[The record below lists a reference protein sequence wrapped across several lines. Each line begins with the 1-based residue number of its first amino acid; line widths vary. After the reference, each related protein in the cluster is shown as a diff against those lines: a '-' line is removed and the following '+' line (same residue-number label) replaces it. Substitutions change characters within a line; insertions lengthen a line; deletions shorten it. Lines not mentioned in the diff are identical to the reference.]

1 MAFCR
6 FRSGLLKMKEKN
18 NIEKIAVTEKKVTLS
33 ELKLPE
39 DLKNLSV
46 RQCGALCSEI
56 RNILITTVSKNGG
69 HLASNLGAVE
79 LTMAIHRVF
88 NSPDDKIIWDVGHQ
102 SYTHKILTGR
112 LAEFSTLRRKDGLSG
127 FPKPSESIHDTFI
140 SGHSSTSVS
149 VACGIAEAMRIQGKN
164 NYAVAVIGDG
174 AMTGGMFYEAMNNIG
189 RGKNSHLIVI
199 LNDNN
204 MSISKS
210 VGSVA
215 KYLTSLR
222 NSEEYLQTK
231 RAVERGLKKIP
242 IMGKSVARGIKNVK
256 DSVKYRIF
264 EDSNLFEDM
273 GFIYL
278 GPVNGHDLEQLEEV
292 MRMAKTY
299 EEPVFIHV
307 KTVKGKGYMPAERN
321 PGEYHGISRFDI
333 ETGNPEVSANKCF
346 STVFGR
352 ELVRM
357 AHNDSR
363 ITAITAAMKYGTGLQ
378 FFCSCFPE
386 RFFDV
391 GIAEQHAVTFAGGL
405 ASMGMIPVFAV
416 YSSFLQ
422 RAYDQLI
429 HDISIG
435 NLHIVLGIDRAG
447 IVGEDG
453 ETHQGLLDVPMLT
466 TIKNTTI
473 YSPCCYEELTLCMK
487 QAIFE
492 DKGLA
497 AVRYPRGAE
506 PSAFESCYLSADH
519 VFISNGRSNI
529 LIITYGRIFNE
540 ALKAQN
546 VLFLKGVKCDIL
558 KLTKIWPLSESL
570 AREIENYSC
579 IVFFEESMDSGSISE
594 KIADMLAESSYQ
606 GDYSRVTATGYV
618 KQASVMECLEQL
630 GLTSDRMSE
639 YIMKRSSENGKA

>member
-1 MAFCR
+1 
-6 FRSGLLKMKEKN
+6 MKEKN
-18 NIEKIAVTEKKVTLS
+18 NSEKNVNAERKVPLS
-33 ELKLPE
+33 SLALPE
-39 DLKNLSV
+39 DLKNLSLK
-46 RQCGALCSEI
+46 QCNALCSEI
-56 RNILITTVSKNGG
+56 RNMLITTVSKTGG
-69 HLASNLGAVE
+69 HLASNLGVVE

-88 NSPDDKIIWDVGHQ
+88 NSPDDRIVWDVGHQ
-102 SYTHKILTGR
+102 AYTHKILTGR
-112 LAEFSTLRRKDGLSG
+112 AGEFKTLRRKNGLSG
-127 FPKPSESIHDTFI
+127 FPKPEESIHDTFI

-149 VACGIAEAMRIQGKN
+149 VACGIAEAMRIQGKD

-174 AMTGGMFYEAMNNIG
+174 AMTGGMFYEAMNNGG
-189 RGKNSHLIVI
+189 RGKNLNLIVI

-215 KYLTSLR
+215 KHLTSLR

-242 IMGKSVARGIKNVK
+242 IMGKSVAKGIKNVK
-256 DSVKYRIF
+256 DSVKYSLF
-264 EDSNLFEDM
+264 ESSNLFEDM

-278 GPVNGHDLEQLEEV
+278 GPVNGHDLEELEEV

-299 EEPVFIHV
+299 DEPVFIHV
-307 KTVKGKGYMPAERN
+307 KTVKGKGYAPAENN

-333 ETGNPEVSANKCF
+333 ETGNPEVSADKCF
-346 STVFGR
+346 STVFGH
-352 ELVRM
+352 EL
-357 AHNDSR
+357 ASLAQKDSR

-378 FFCSCFPE
+378 EFGSRFRE

-405 ASMGMIPVFAV
+405 ASMGQIPVFAV

-422 RAYDQLI
+422 RAYDQLV
-429 HDISIG
+429 HDVSIG
-435 NLHIVLGIDRAG
+435 NLHVVLGVDRAG

-473 YSPCCYEELTLCMK
+473 YSPCCYEELRLCMK

-497 AVRYPRGAE
+497 AVRYPRGTE
-506 PSAFESCYLSADH
+506 PAAFESGYLSTDH
-519 VFISNGRSNI
+519 VFVSRGSSDI
-529 LIITYGRIFNE
+529 LIITYGRIFDE
-540 ALKAQN
+540 ALRAQETLLSEGIN
-546 VLFLKGVKCDIL
+546 CDIL
-558 KLTKIWPLSESL
+558 KLTKIWPLAEGVSE
-570 AREIENYSC
+570 EISDYKR
-579 IVFFEESMDSGSISE
+579 IVFFEECMDSGSISE
-594 KIADMLAESSYQ
+594 KVADILAESGYT
-606 GDYSRVTATGYV
+606 GEYSRVAAKGYV
-618 KQASVMECLEQL
+618 KQASVKDCLDEL
-630 GLTSDRMSE
+630 GLTSRKMME
-639 YIMKRSSENGKA
+639 YIRKGCMENGKA

>member
-1 MAFCR
+1 MF
-6 FRSGLLKMKEKN
+6 KMKDKNNSEKN
-18 NIEKIAVTEKKVTLS
+18 ITTDKKTSLS
-33 ELKLPE
+33 ELVLPE

-46 RQCGALCSEI
+46 KQCSTLCSEI
-56 RNILITTVSKNGG
+56 RNLLITTVSRTGG
-69 HLASNLGAVE
+69 HLASNLGVVE

-112 LAEFSTLRRKDGLSG
+112 LREFQTLRRKDGLSG
-127 FPKPSESIHDTFI
+127 FPKPEESVHDTFI

-164 NYAVAVIGDG
+164 NFAVAVIGDG
-174 AMTGGMFYEAMNNIG
+174 AMTGGMFYEAMNNGG
-189 RGKNSHLIVI
+189 RGKNPNLIVI

-242 IMGKSVARGIKNVK
+242 IMGKSVAKGIKNVK
-256 DSVKYRIF
+256 DSVKSRIF
-264 EDSNLFEDM
+264 EESNLFEDM

-278 GPVNGHDLEQLEEV
+278 GPVNGHDLEELEEV

-299 EEPVFIHV
+299 DEPVFIHV
-307 KTVKGKGYMPAERN
+307 KTVKGKGYTPAENN

-352 ELVRM
+352 ELVKL
-357 AHNDSR
+357 AENDSR

-378 FFCSCFPE
+378 FFCNRFPE

-405 ASMGMIPVFAV
+405 AAMGQIPVFAV

-422 RAYDQLI
+422 RSYDQLV

-435 NLHIVLGIDRAG
+435 KLHIVLGIDRAG

-453 ETHQGLLDVPMLT
+453 ETHQGLMDVPMLT

-497 AVRYPRGAE
+497 AVRYPRGGE
-506 PSAFESCYLSADH
+506 PAAYESCYISADH
-519 VFISNGRSNI
+519 VFVSHGRSDI
-529 LIITYGRIFNE
+529 LIITYGRIFDE
-540 ALKAQN
+540 AVKAQN
-546 VLFLKGVKCDIL
+546 ILFSEGMSCDLL
-558 KLTKIWPLSESL
+558 KLTKIWPL
-570 AREIENYSC
+570 ADNIAGEIGNYRQ

-594 KIADMLAESSYQ
+594 KIADILAENSYT
-606 GDYSRVTATGYV
+606 GEYSRVTAKGYV
-618 KQASVMECLEQL
+618 KQASVKESLDQL
-630 GLTSDRMSE
+630 GLTSERMVE
-639 YIMKRSSENGKA
+639 FIRKRSREDGEA

>member
-1 MAFCR
+1 
-6 FRSGLLKMKEKN
+6 MKEKN
-18 NIEKIAVTEKKVTLS
+18 NIEKNAVTEKKVSLS

-46 RQCGALCSEI
+46 RQCGTLCSEI

-69 HLASNLGAVE
+69 HLASNLGSVE

-112 LAEFSTLRRKDGLSG
+112 LEEFPTLRRKDGLSG
-127 FPKPSESIHDTFI
+127 FPKPSESVHDTFI

-174 AMTGGMFYEAMNNIG
+174 AMTGGMFYEAMNNGG
-189 RGKNSHLIVI
+189 RRRNSHLIVI

-278 GPVNGHDLEQLEEV
+278 GPVNGHDLEELEEV

-333 ETGNPEVSANKCF
+333 ETGNPEVSANRCF

-378 FFCSCFPE
+378 FFCSCFPD

-405 ASMGMIPVFAV
+405 AAMGMIPVFAV

-422 RAYDQLI
+422 RAYDQLV

-473 YSPCCYEELTLCMK
+473 YSPGCYEELTLCMK
-487 QAIFE
+487 QAISE
-492 DKGLA
+492 DKGIA
-497 AVRYPRGAE
+497 AVRYPRGTE
-506 PSAFESCYLSADH
+506 PEAFESCYLSADH
-519 VFISNGRSNI
+519 VFISGGRSNI
-529 LIITYGRIFNE
+529 LIITYGRIFDE

-546 VLFLKGVKCDIL
+546 ILSLKGIKCDIL
-558 KLTKIWPLSESL
+558 KLTRIWPLSEDL
-570 AREIENYSC
+570 AGEIENYSR

-594 KIADMLAESSYQ
+594 KIADILAESSYS

-618 KQASVMECLEQL
+618 KQASVTECLEQL
-630 GLTSDRMSE
+630 GLTSGKMAE
-639 YIMKRSSENGKA
+639 YITKRSNENGKT

>member
-1 MAFCR
+1 
-6 FRSGLLKMKEKN
+6 MKEKN
-18 NIEKIAVTEKKVTLS
+18 INTEKKIPLS
-33 ELKLPE
+33 ALSLPE
-39 DLKNLSV
+39 DLKKLSIK
-46 RQCGALCSEI
+46 QCGALCSEI
-56 RNILITTVSKNGG
+56 RNMLISTVSKTGG
-69 HLASNLGAVE
+69 HLASNLGVVE
-79 LTMAIHRVF
+79 LTLAIHRVF
-88 NSPDDKIIWDVGHQ
+88 DSPEDKIVWDVGHQ

-112 LAEFSTLRRKDGLSG
+112 RKEFQTLRRKDGISG
-127 FPKPSESIHDTFI
+127 FPKPEESVHDTFI

-149 VACGIAEAMRIQGKN
+149 VACGIAEAMRMQGKD

-174 AMTGGMFYEAMNNIG
+174 AMTGGMFYEAMNNGG
-189 RGKNSHLIVI
+189 RGKNLNLIVI

-215 KYLTSLR
+215 KHLTSLR

-242 IMGKSVARGIKNVK
+242 IMGKSVAKGIKNVK
-256 DSVKYRIF
+256 DSVKYSLF
-264 EDSNLFEDM
+264 ESSNLFEDM

-278 GPVNGHDLEQLEEV
+278 GPVNGHDLEELEEV

-299 EEPVFIHV
+299 DEPVFIHV
-307 KTVKGKGYMPAERN
+307 KTVKGKGYAPAENN

-333 ETGNPEVSANKCF
+333 ETGNPEVSADRCF

-352 ELVRM
+352 ELVRI
-357 AHNDSR
+357 AGNDRR

-378 FFCSCFPE
+378 EFYGRFPE

-391 GIAEQHAVTFAGGL
+391 GIAEQHAVTFAGGM
-405 ASMGMIPVFAV
+405 AAMGQIPVFAV

-422 RAYDQLI
+422 RAYDQLV

-435 NLHIVLGIDRAG
+435 NLHVVLGIDRAG

-473 YSPCCYEELTLCMK
+473 YSPCCYSELADCMK
-487 QAIFE
+487 QAIYE
-492 DKGLA
+492 DKGIA
-497 AVRYPRGAE
+497 AVRYPRGGE
-506 PSAFESCYLSADH
+506 PAAYESGYLSTDH
-519 VFISNGRSNI
+519 VFVSRGSSDI
-529 LIITYGRIFNE
+529 LIITYGRIFSE
-540 ALKAQN
+540 AMKAQE
-546 VLFLKGVKCDIL
+546 VLASEGINCDIL
-558 KLTKIWPLSESL
+558 KLTKIWPLADNL
-570 AREIENYSC
+570 ADEISDYKK

-594 KIADMLAESSYQ
+594 KVADILAESGFRGEYTSVAA
-606 GDYSRVTATGYV
+606 RGYI
-618 KQASVMECLEQL
+618 KQASVQECLDEI
-630 GLTSDRMSE
+630 GLTDDKMAELIR
-639 YIMKRSSENGKA
+639 KGCR